1 MSTFIQFIHIFKKC
15 INISTF
21 FFFTKQRLSIRCL
34 KQQGGWVFPRTRIP
48 AIIWLRS
55 YLRDAGKKVD
65 TGAM

>member
-21 FFFTKQRLSIRCL
+21 FFFTKQRLSL
-34 KQQGGWVFPRTRIP
+34 FKAAGWVFPRTRIP

-65 TGAM
+65 TGAT